1 MENGT
6 NATEEGH
13 TENFGWRKYERIF
26 AFWKKN
32 LPVDEVII
40 LKVTVKNYGGENVDW
55 IILAADRN
63 NLEAVVNTVMNF
75 MVP

>member
-1 MENGT
+1 
-6 NATEEGH
+6 
-13 TENFGWRKYERIF
+13 
-26 AFWKKN
+26 
-32 LPVDEVII
+32 VDEVII